1 MSRSRGNAAAVAV
14 SVVVGAT
21 VAVPPAV
28 GQPAADVALE
38 WYDVTAATV
47 NAAGIPAS
55 AQVTKNRLWAISWL
69 AAARAVR
76 PGLGAGKPHEYEQ
89 AAIASAVHTALS
101 DLVPSREAELNAALE
116 RTLDRIPDGP
126 AEDRGIRVGREQARL
141 VLADRE
147 DDGLDPESVNGTY
160 QPAKPAPGVWQPT
173 PPTYG
178 AAIQAGSRYAK
189 PFLLDDPAQFRLGP
203 PPELGSERYRVDL
216 AEVRA
221 LGVAGSAARTDEQTR
236 TAEFWEQSTQEAYT
250 WVLRSALE
258 QSRQPLF
265 QRVGTV
271 AIFNVALVDT
281 QIAASDSKYT
291 YARWR
296 PVTAIRAADDGDED
310 PGTTP
315 DPDWTPEATTP
326 LHPDYPSGHN
336 TYAGAAEAVLT
347 ALTGA
352 KPDEAVTIG
361 SSTAPGEYRTYTEWS
376 QLTAEMVDARVWSGL
391 HTRTAD
397 EAGVVL
403 GRDVA
408 EHDLRMA
415 FRLLR

>member
-1 MSRSRGNAAAVAV
+1 MS
-14 SVVVGAT
+14 
-21 VAVPPAV
+21 
-28 GQPAADVALE
+28 
-38 WYDVTAATV
+38 AATV
-47 NAAGIPAS
+47 DAAGIPAS
-55 AQVTKNRLWAISWL
+55 AQVTKNRVWAVSWL

-76 PGLGAGKPHEYEQ
+76 SDLGVGQPQEYEQ
-89 AAIASAVHTALS
+89 AAIASAVHAALS
-101 DLVPSREAELNAALE
+101 ELVPSRQAELNAALE

-126 AEDRGIRVGREQARL
+126 AEDRGVRVGREQARV
-141 VLADRE
+141 VLADRAN
-147 DDGLDPESVNGTY
+147 DGLDPESVNGPY
-160 QPAKPAPGVWQPT
+160 QPPAPGPGVWQPT

-203 PPELGSERYRVDL
+203 PPELGSERYRADL

-221 LGVAGSAARTDEQTR
+221 LGVSGSAVRTDEQTR
-236 TAEFWEQSTQEAYT
+236 TAKFWEQSTQQAYT
-250 WVLRSALE
+250 GVLRAALE

-265 QRVGTV
+265 QRVGMV

-296 PVTAIRAADDGDED
+296 PVTAIRAADDGDGD

-315 DPDWTPEATTP
+315 DPGWTPEATTP

-347 ALTGA
+347 ALTGEG
-352 KPDEAVTIG
+352 PDEAVTIG
-361 SSTAPGEYRTYTEWS
+361 SSTAPGEYRTYAEWS
-376 QLTAEMVDARVWSGL
+376 QLTAEVVDARVWSGL

-408 EHDLRMA
+408 EHDVRMA
-415 FRLLR
+415 FQLLR